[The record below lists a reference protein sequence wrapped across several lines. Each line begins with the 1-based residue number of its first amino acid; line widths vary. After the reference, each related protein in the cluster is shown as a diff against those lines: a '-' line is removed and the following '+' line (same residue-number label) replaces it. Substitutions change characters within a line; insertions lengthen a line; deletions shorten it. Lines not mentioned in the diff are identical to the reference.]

1 MKFSTVLA
9 LAIAAHSSVALPQRG
24 SGGSNSGNA
33 ASFAGQSCT
42 DGTFDGTCDD
52 TGRCG
57 LEIPPNELS
66 SQFVDGQCGVDNSE
80 TEDLLRDFF
89 GGGNN
94 ETGEDDNNGGDGGDV
109 ASFEGQPCTDGTFD
123 GTCNDTGR
131 CGLEI
136 PPNELS
142 SQIVSGQC
150 GS

>member
-1 MKFSTVLA
+1 MKFFAVLT
-9 LAIAAHSSVALPQRG
+9 LAIAAHTSFALPQRG
-24 SGGSNSGNA
+24 SGNS
-33 ASFAGQSCT
+33 ASFAGQACT
-42 DGTFDGTCDD
+42 DGTFDGTCDE

-66 SQFVDGQCGVDNSE
+66 RQFVDGQCGVDNSE
-80 TEDLLRDFF
+80 TEDQLRDFF
-89 GGGNN
+89 GGGGNN
-94 ETGEDDNNGGDGGDV
+94 DQQDDNNDGADV
-109 ASFEGQPCTDGTFD
+109 ASFEGQACTDGTFD
-123 GTCNDTGR
+123 GICDDTGR